1 MFTQGSSAL
10 REVVEIAKI
19 VKSKNI
25 SASQFYAIS
34 DGGGGRRVDYLTI
47 RKVLIGMFLVHNLD
61 ELLLSVLEQDI
72 LIETLL
78 NVFRTWQ
85 I

>member
-25 SASQFYAIS
+25 ASQFYAIS

-47 RKVLIGMFLVHNLD
+47 QKVLIGMFLVHNLD
-61 ELLLSVLEQDI
+61 ELLLSVLQ
-72 LIETLL
+72 
-78 NVFRTWQ
+78 
-85 I
+85 